1 MRDLIHESVFDSD
14 GQMKKKNL
22 PNEHSYVSVRIK
34 IGRQVVRTREEI
46 DPEAE
51 GLQERTVG
59 ADFLNDSILEP
70 TRDLRTRRH
79 VAYTEELNDDSD
91 ISDFDYQ

>member
-59 ADFLNDSILEP
+59 ADFLNVPSWS
-70 TRDLRTRRH
+70 RRG
-79 VAYTEELNDDSD
+79 T
-91 ISDFDYQ
+91 

>member
-1 MRDLIHESVFDSD
+1 
-14 GQMKKKNL
+14 MKKKNL

-59 ADFLNDSILEP
+59 ADFLNDAILEP
-70 TRDLRTRRH
+70 TRDLRTRRTH